1 MAIITTM
8 AYLVARPRGRW
19 EIRESR
25 STPDGPRSRTLAS
38 FRTLSADVIAR
49 ASAASATELDAV
61 GVLEMCRRAG
71 VPFEER
77 RADQAARAL
86 LEELRKGQAPAA
98 PLRQS
103 LAEALARARPSG
115 PVPHPGGARDWIGAD
130 AAERGEALRQ
140 LLDFTDKLPP
150 RPKRPLQ
157 FPRLQPRAVS

>member
-1 MAIITTM
+1 M
-8 AYLVARPRGRW
+8 
-19 EIRESR
+19 
-25 STPDGPRSRTLAS
+25 
-38 FRTLSADVIAR
+38 
-49 ASAASATELDAV
+49 ELDAD

-77 RADQAARAL
+77 RADQAARTL
-86 LEELRKGQAPAA
+86 LEELGRGHAPAA

-103 LAEALARARPSG
+103 LAEALARARPSV

-157 FPRLQPRAVS
+157 FPRLTPQRAS